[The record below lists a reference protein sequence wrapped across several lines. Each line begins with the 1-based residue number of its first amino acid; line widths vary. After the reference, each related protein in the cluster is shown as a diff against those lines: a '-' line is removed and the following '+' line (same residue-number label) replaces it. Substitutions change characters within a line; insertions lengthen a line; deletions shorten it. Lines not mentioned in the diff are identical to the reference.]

1 MRKYLNKYAKFSFSG
16 LLETVRT
23 GDISGMQDLLHDKD
37 TLGYKNLNV
46 NGFLYDSPL
55 HEAVDRGD
63 IDVCRMLLQSNAD
76 VNKLLADRTPLNI
89 AEEMGHYQI
98 AKLLIEKRNQDQFSY
113 RNPLH
118 IAVKECDYR
127 LCKFHLKSINV
138 NSLDERKQNALHV
151 AVKYAPYDLCELLI
165 KTGANVFSR
174 DDFGDTPLQLAYY
187 LGRHE
192 LREFALNYFSNEV

>member
-63 IDVCRMLLQSNAD
+63 IDVCRMLLQCNAD

-138 NSLDERKQNALHV
+138 NSLDERKQKCLTCSC
-151 AVKYAPYDLCELLI
+151 KI
-165 KTGANVFSR
+165 RSI
-174 DDFGDTPLQLAYY
+174 
-187 LGRHE
+187 
-192 LREFALNYFSNEV
+192 